1 MLFSNVALIMYN
13 IFSFLHKNGKVTKYP
28 VISLPSE
35 KIVDTNGAGD
45 AFVGGKVLCYILQQ
59 TNNLYLYIYIFILNL
74 GFVSQYLQSRSIE
87 ICILCGIWV
96 ATEIIQQDGCVLPAD
111 LDIPE
116 EFRVSL

>member
-45 AFVGGKVLCYILQQ
+45 AFVGGKVLCYIL
-59 TNNLYLYIYIFILNL
+59 
-74 GFVSQYLQSRSIE
+74 
-87 ICILCGIWV
+87 
-96 ATEIIQQDGCVLPAD
+96 
-111 LDIPE
+111 
-116 EFRVSL
+116 